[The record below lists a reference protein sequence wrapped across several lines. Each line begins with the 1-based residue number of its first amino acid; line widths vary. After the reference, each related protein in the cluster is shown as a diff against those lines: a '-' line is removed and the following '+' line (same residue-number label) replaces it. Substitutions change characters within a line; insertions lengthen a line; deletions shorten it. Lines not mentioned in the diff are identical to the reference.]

1 MKLRLTLTA
10 ALVTTMGFSSFA
22 APMTSNRPMARPT
35 GAAWDAI
42 VRRANG
48 PAHSNTRTGLI
59 PWVASPGS
67 NINPNTGAQVQR
79 CPC

>member
-10 ALVTTMGFSSFA
+10 AMVTTLGFA
-22 APMTSNRPMARPT
+22 AIAAPVTSTRPMPRP
-35 GAAWDAI
+35 
-42 VRRANG
+42 ANLGQKDG

-59 PWVASPGS
+59 PWTASPGS
-67 NINPNTGAQVQR
+67 NLNPNTGAQVQR

>member
-10 ALVTTMGFSSFA
+10 LAITTMGFSGVADA
-22 APMTSNRPMARPT
+22 AGLVTSNRPMPRPT
-35 GAAWDAI
+35 NLGAKD
-42 VRRANG
+42 G

-59 PWVASPGS
+59 PWVAAPGS
-67 NINPNTGAQVQR
+67 NLNPNTGAQVQR